1 MKDLPELVPPLALG
15 QLAGQHEVGV
25 EVVGDEG
32 GGQGPE
38 VQLEDGGHA
47 VDVVEHRTVRGE
59 VRHPLVV
66 EQVPGCG
73 GVEEGQVGNRAENRA
88 DKENIIL
95 IEKFAKFL

>member
-25 EVVGDEG
+25 QVVGDEG

-47 VDVVEHRTVRGE
+47 VDVVEHRTV
-59 VRHPLVV
+59 
-66 EQVPGCG
+66 
-73 GVEEGQVGNRAENRA
+73 
-88 DKENIIL
+88 
-95 IEKFAKFL
+95 